1 MEKIKIYKVYKGLAI
16 FFVVFGTLFT
26 VMGIALIIKSLLN
39 GFNMNFPG
47 GDWNAVF
54 FTLQGILF
62 VVMGSASLLSRKYFI
77 EWNEQE
83 LRYLL
88 PDKKTVEIIKFTD
101 IKSVNI
107 RLFEIELTL
116 TDSIRS
122 LNLENLQFEDIK
134 KVKKKFEDTGLL
146 HK

>member
-1 MEKIKIYKVYKGLAI
+1 MEKIRVYKVYKGLAI
-16 FFVVFGTLFT
+16 FFLVFGAVITL
-26 VMGIALIIKSLLN
+26 MGIALIIKSLIS
-39 GFNMNFPG
+39 GFNIAFPG

-54 FTLQGILF
+54 FTLQGMLF
-62 VVMGSASLLSRKYFI
+62 IVMGSASLLSRKYFI
-77 EWNEQE
+77 EWDEQQ

-88 PDKKTVEIIKFTD
+88 PDKKTVQIIKFTD

-116 TDSIRS
+116 PDSAKS

>member
-1 MEKIKIYKVYKGLAI
+1 MEKIRIFKVYKGLAI
-16 FFVVFGTLFT
+16 FFLIFGTLFT
-26 VMGIALIIKSLLN
+26 FMGIALLIKSLIN
-39 GFNMNFPG
+39 GFNSAFPG

-62 VVMGSASLLSRKYFI
+62 VVMGSASLLNRKYFI
-77 EWNEQE
+77 EWDEQE

-88 PDKKTVEIIKFTD
+88 PDKKAIEIIKFSD
-101 IKSVNI
+101 IISVNI
-107 RLFEIELTL
+107 RLFEIELTMKN
-116 TDSIRS
+116 SVKS

-134 KVKKKFEDTGLL
+134 KIKKKFENTELM